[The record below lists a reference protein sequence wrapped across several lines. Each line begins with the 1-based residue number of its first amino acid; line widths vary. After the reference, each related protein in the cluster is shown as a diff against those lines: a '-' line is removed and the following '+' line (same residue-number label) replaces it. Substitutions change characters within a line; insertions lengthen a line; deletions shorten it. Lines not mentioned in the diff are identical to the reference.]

1 MLQIVWNWMLVA
13 VFPLLAGL
21 LFRWLLRRWRRG
33 WLLTAGAAA
42 LALILFLWAST
53 IPIPGSEGPGLR
65 AIQAAL
71 PDPGRR
77 GCGAGLEAKTA
88 LVNEKRPCPFGHR
101 AFPFY
106 FTTTLASP
114 NVSRASCS
122 RASWRLAWVP

>member
-21 LFRWLLRRWRRG
+21 LCRWLLRRWRRG

-65 AIQAAL
+65 AIQAACL
-71 PDPGRR
+71 TL
-77 GCGAGLEAKTA
+77 GAGVVE
-88 LVNEKRPCPFGHR
+88 LVLKLKR
-101 AFPFY
+101 
-106 FTTTLASP
+106 
-114 NVSRASCS
+114 
-122 RASWRLAWVP
+122 RL